1 VLLVAGDER
10 AHLEVPYL
18 NGPRMQAGGQQGQ
31 ARVEGNAL
39 DPARLALE
47 LGQEAVSV
55 GHAGN
60 VWKRNYGPKVL
71 VAQEASARE
80 LSEVSWMQ
88 RGACRAGL
96 GSRDGGEG
104 ATWQAAKVVR
114 QNYRMLRRVGCLLCC
129 LYAAASSVK
138 VSLQANWP
146 ESHLLVEIL
155 SFA

>member
-1 VLLVAGDER
+1 LRGHNDALTIVLLVAGDER

-80 LSEVSWMQ
+80 LSEVSLDAKRCVQ
-88 RGACRAGL
+88 GLAG
-96 GSRDGGEG
+96 
-104 ATWQAAKVVR
+104 
-114 QNYRMLRRVGCLLCC
+114 
-129 LYAAASSVK
+129 VK
-138 VSLQANWP
+138 RWR
-146 ESHLLVEIL
+146 
-155 SFA
+155 